1 MTIAGNIKTTLPK
14 TNSAKEYMKF
24 VEERFQS
31 TEKSLAGTLMAN
43 LTTMKYNGSRSMH
56 EHLLEMT
63 NVEAK
68 LNTLGMTINDS
79 FLARFMLNSLPP
91 EYGPF
96 QINYNSLDEKWDV
109 NKLTARPVQEETR
122 LKSQETNVIHLTVK
136 EQERST
142 RINLERA

>member
-14 TNSAKEYMKF
+14 PNSAKEYMKF
-24 VEERFQS
+24 MEERFQS
-31 TEKSLAGTLMAN
+31 TDKSLAGTLMAN
-43 LTTMKYNGSRSMH
+43 LTTMKYDGSRSMH

-63 NVEAK
+63 NVAAK
-68 LNTLGMTINDS
+68 LNTLAMTVNDS

-96 QINYNSLDEKWDV
+96 QINYNSLDEKWDI
-109 NKLTARPVQEETR
+109 NKLTARLVQEETR